1 MRFTAAVFPILVLIA
16 TATSGAETKK
26 IEWLLDLKASQ
37 QRAANEGKAVFIF
50 VGVKGSASCRKM
62 AAEIETPAMEQ
73 ELAGCVCVFL
83 NPDTQPKEAEELGVT
98 SVPALRIRTP
108 GGETT
113 GTQDGYLSPDDL
125 LKWLKKYRDEA
136 LASADAALADSAE
149 PDAAAVARLVQL
161 FNERSPAV
169 REAAISRLSAYPQA
183 ARPAVV
189 KAFREGN
196 LSSRL
201 AALEVLRQWKAPVE
215 EMDPWHPETLS
226 EERFRR
232 LDKWLNENGDQKQ
245 IAAPKELS
253 PEERSAARQDIARML
268 KADDAESAAI
278 CHRLAR
284 FGPALLPEVY
294 ALLKD
299 VSGDQDRQRLLVL
312 RYRLAATDSLALRW
326 PGGLVRLAGSDLRQ
340 RQRAAE
346 ELVNLASAAEEPLLT
361 ELFSDPDPLVREIS
375 LRGLQHIGGK
385 EANAAIVRLLADPEP
400 NVRAAVLKQLE
411 EAPDADMLPAI
422 EQYLKTEKDPDLIVH
437 GIRFLQESKRPEAM
451 KSLMSLLSHESW
463 QVRSEAASG
472 IGKLMENGNFDNA
485 AEQSENDSKVKSRAD
500 VYAALINLLDDP
512 DAFVGAKAVEGL
524 AHANMALAVE
534 PLIKAAQKHPQLAPE
549 IFTTLVSNSN
559 MMQPAIPH
567 IRKFCKH
574 SDADVRAAAI
584 GALCQAISYD
594 VEDEILSALGDKE
607 SKVRIAAASGMFKT
621 LEQQRSGAWQQVH
634 QGNLRNNNLTVAP
647 VYTPPPSVNQSILS
661 TAAEIFF
668 GVKVIKNPPPPT
680 VINTRQVPMTV
691 EISETPTEISNG
703 ETVEPAESAKP
714 EPDGKGDSSDAA
726 SKTEKRKPDESKS
739 AVKKDEGKADESK
752 NAETEP
758 NPWDK
763 WLENYYAGQ
772 NRPKWTATTIG
783 PLEKMLS
790 ADSVKEKLAAAVA
803 LVPLGKSDEALPV
816 INDAVRSNPEYLD
829 MAREVLP
836 WLTWERRLEVFR
848 RLDASVKNEET
859 SLQLIRTMGEAA
871 DRRTAELFWE
881 LLAGEKITR
890 EKAAALV
897 EGLRQAYLGNRFYSA
912 SNIPASDR
920 RELIREAKPRTASG
934 SELQRLAALVLLA
947 NVSDEEAAEAAGQMA
962 DDTQLS
968 ETMRLDAFQV
978 HLCVQPKKDAVQT
991 AIAAM
996 ETKKAGRKKIALK
1009 YLVHGPTALRSLN
1022 NGLFLYGSF
1031 DSSNVVVYGSDKLIV
1046 PKPPEGLEAGQ
1057 IRPLL
1062 ADSDPEIAASAGY
1075 LLALMDQPDGMDA
1088 LLKYW
1093 NWKGQPKKY
1102 NPWSRLVY
1110 RAIAVSD
1117 DPKYLPVLKEIYA
1130 NLEQY
1135 EVREFYW
1142 TIRSMTGPE
1151 ILKFR
1156 KQIRDERGASELQ

>member
-16 TATSGAETKK
+16 TATSGTETKK
-26 IEWLLDLKASQ
+26 IEWLLDLKAAQ

-62 AAEIETPAMEQ
+62 AAEIESPAMEQ
-73 ELAGCVCVFL
+73 ELTGCVCVFL

-108 GGETT
+108 GGETA

-125 LKWLKKYRDEA
+125 MAWLKKHREAA
-136 LASADAALADSAE
+136 LASADSALTDSAE
-149 PDAAAVARLVQL
+149 PDAAAVRRLVQL
-161 FNERSPAV
+161 FDERSPAI
-169 REAAISRLSAYPQA
+169 REAAIHRLSSYPQA

-196 LSSRL
+196 LSARL
-201 AALEVLRQWKAPVE
+201 AALEVLQQWKAPVE
-215 EMDPWHPETLS
+215 EIDPWHPETLS
-226 EERFRR
+226 EERLQR
-232 LDKWLNENGDQKQ
+232 LDKWLNEGGDQAR

-268 KADDAESAAI
+268 KADEAESAAT

-294 ALLKD
+294 AMLKD

-312 RYRLAATDSLALRW
+312 RYRLVATDSLVLRW

-346 ELVNLASAAEEPLLT
+346 ELANLASAAEEPLLT

-385 EANAAIVRLLADPEP
+385 EANSAIVKLLADPEP

-411 EAPDADMLPAI
+411 EAPDADMVPAVV
-422 EQYLKTEKDPDLIVH
+422 EYLKTEKDPDLVVH
-437 GIRFLQESKRPEAM
+437 GIRFLLESKQPKAL
-451 KSLMSLLSHESW
+451 KCLMSLLSHESW
-463 QVRSEAASG
+463 QVRSEAAAG
-472 IGKLMENGNFDNA
+472 IGKLMENTNFDDS
-485 AEQSENDSKVKSRAD
+485 AEHSADDSKVKSQAD
-500 VYAALINLLDDP
+500 VYAALIDLLDDP

-534 PLIKAAQKHPQLAPE
+534 PLVKAAKKHPQLAPE
-549 IFTTLVSNSN
+549 ILTTLVSNSN
-559 MMQPAIPH
+559 MMQKAVPH
-567 IRKFCKH
+567 IREFCKH

-584 GALCQAISYD
+584 GALCQASSFD
-594 VEDEILSALGDKE
+594 VENEILSALGDKE
-607 SKVRIAAASGMFKT
+607 SKVRIAAASALFKT
-621 LEQQRSGAWQQVH
+621 LEQQREIAWQQVH
-634 QGNLRNNNLTVAP
+634 QGNLRNNNPTVYP
-647 VYTPPPSVNQSILS
+647 VYTPPPSVSQSILS

-668 GVKVIKNPPPPT
+668 GVKVIKNPPSPT
-680 VINTRQVPMTV
+680 VINTRRVPMTI
-691 EISETPTEISNG
+691 EISETPTEKLNVD
-703 ETVEPAESAKP
+703 TVEPAESAKP
-714 EPDGKGDSSDAA
+714 QPDGKGDSSDAA
-726 SKTEKRKPDESKS
+726 GKTDAVKPDESKT
-739 AVKKDEGKADESK
+739 AKE
-752 NAETEP
+752 EP
-758 NPWDK
+758 DPWDK

-772 NRPKWTATTIG
+772 NRPKWTAATVE

-803 LVPLGKSDEALPV
+803 LVPLGKADEALPV
-816 INDAVRSNPEYLD
+816 INDVMQSNPEYFD

-836 WLTWERRLEVFR
+836 WLVWERRLQLFR
-848 RLDASVKNEET
+848 RLRSLAQNENAEVELIFTMNET
-859 SLQLIRTMGEAA
+859 PDHRL
-871 DRRTAELFWE
+871 AELVWE
-881 LLAGEKITR
+881 LLADGNITQT
-890 EKAAALV
+890 KARNLQT
-897 EGLRQAYLGNRFYSA
+897 GLMRAHLGRQFLPI
-912 SNIPASDR
+912 SNIAASKR
-920 RELIREAKPRTASG
+920 KELIQDAKAHIDSK
-934 SELQRLAALVLLA
+934 SELQRLAALILLA
-947 NVSDEEAAEAAGQMA
+947 SASKDDAAEAALRLI
-962 DDTQLS
+962 DDQQLNES
-968 ETMRLDAFQV
+968 SRLDAFQI
-978 HLCVQPKKDAVQT
+978 LLLVQPKKDALQT
-991 AIAAM
+991 AVAAL
-996 ETKKAGRKKIALK
+996 EKENAGRKKIALK
-1009 YLVHGPTALRSLN
+1009 YLVNGPNLWQTQN
-1022 NGLFLYGSF
+1022 TGFILYSVS
-1031 DSSNVVVYGSDKLIV
+1031 DSTTEVVYRSDKLIV
-1046 PKPPEGLEAGQ
+1046 PEPPKGVEAGQ

-1062 ADSDPEIAASAGY
+1062 ADPDPEIAASAGY
-1075 LLALMDQPDGMDA
+1075 LLVLLNEPDGMDA

-1093 NWKGQPKKY
+1093 KGQPKKY
-1102 NPWSRLVY
+1102 NQWSRLAY
-1110 RAIAVSD
+1110 RAIAVLD

-1142 TIRSMTGPE
+1142 TIRIMTGPE